1 MKIIVVGGSGFI
13 GRPLCQALLR
23 DEHQVT
29 VLSRS
34 AAATKDLLDSRIGVI
49 EWDGRFPGDW
59 EQTLHTADA
68 IINLTGEAIADK
80 RWSQNR
86 KQALRDSRIGTT
98 RAIVQALSG
107 VSTRPRTLINASAI
121 GYYGSRDA
129 SPLTEESQ
137 PGSDFLA
144 KLCIDWEQEA
154 MQAES
159 LGIRVV
165 RLRTGI
171 VLGKNG
177 GALPRMLPPFYL
189 FLGGPIAPGHQWMSW
204 IHEQDVLGLIRWI
217 LANQQVHG
225 PLNAVAPQPVTM
237 REFCRTLGHVL
248 RRPSWLPVPEAVLRL
263 ALGELATI
271 LTTGQCVEP
280 TAALRG
286 GYVFKYSALEPA
298 LREIMGNPSRTA
310 TF

>member
-1 MKIIVVGGSGFI
+1 MKIVVAGGSGFI
-13 GRPLCQALLR
+13 GRPLCQALLQ
-23 DEHQVT
+23 DQHQVT

-34 AAATKDLLDSRIGVI
+34 AAATKDLLDSRIDII
-49 EWDGRFPGDW
+49 EWDGHIPEGW
-59 EQTLHTADA
+59 EQTLDTADV

-80 RWSQNR
+80 RWSQDR
-86 KQALRDSRIGTT
+86 KQVLRDSRIGTT
-98 RAIVQALSG
+98 RAIVQALSR

-121 GYYGSRDA
+121 GYYGPRDA
-129 SPLTEESQ
+129 TPVTEESQ
-137 PGSDFLA
+137 SGSDFLA
-144 KLCIDWEQEA
+144 KLCIDWEREA
-154 MQAES
+154 TQAES
-159 LGIRVV
+159 LGIRVI

-177 GALPRMLPPFYL
+177 GALPRMLLPFYF

-248 RRPSWLPVPEAVLRL
+248 RRPSWLPVPEPALRL

-280 TAALRG
+280 TVALRG
-286 GYVFKYSALEPA
+286 GYVFKYSSIEPA
-298 LREIMGNPSRTA
+298 LREIIGKSSSR
-310 TF
+310 

>member
-1 MKIIVVGGSGFI
+1 MKIIVTGGSGFI
-13 GRPLCQALLR
+13 GRRLCQALLQ
-23 DEHQVT
+23 DQHQVT

-34 AAATKDLLDSRIGVI
+34 PAATKTRLDSRIAI
-49 EWDGRFPGDW
+49 TEWDGRIPGGW
-59 EQTLHTADA
+59 EQTLDTTDA

-80 RWSQNR
+80 RWTQDR

-98 RAIVQALSG
+98 RAIVQALSR
-107 VSTRPRTLINASAI
+107 VSNRPRTLINASAI
-121 GYYGSRDA
+121 GYYGPRDA
-129 SPLTEESQ
+129 TPVTEESQ

-144 KLCIDWEQEA
+144 KLCIDWELQA
-154 MQAES
+154 TQAES
-159 LGIRVV
+159 LGLRVV

-171 VLGKNG
+171 VLGKDG
-177 GALPRMLPPFYL
+177 GVLPRMLPPFYF

-204 IHEQDVLGLIRWI
+204 IHEQDVLGLIRWV

-248 RRPSWLPVPEAVLRL
+248 RRPSWLPVPESALRL
-263 ALGELATI
+263 ALGELVTI

-286 GYVFKYSALEPA
+286 GYVFKYPALEPA
-298 LREIMGNPSRTA
+298 LRAIMGKPSSR
-310 TF
+310 